1 METILYKHDSDGEF
15 TGIYAQIED
24 GKLTI
29 SQHDMGEFE
38 REYSRDGEVES
49 FVFFD
54 VTNTN
59 RLMRTLVVK
68 DEARLL
74 DVLKRKF
81 KKYKGAIQSE
91 ICNFCNEHNV
101 KYQRQVYY

>member
-15 TGIYAQIED
+15 TGIYARFED
-24 GKLTI
+24 GRLTI

-49 FVFFD
+49 FVSFD
-54 VTNTN
+54 VPHTN
-59 RLMRTLVVK
+59 RLMRTLAVK
-68 DEARLL
+68 DEVRLL

-81 KKYKGAIQSE
+81 KKYKGAMQSE
-91 ICNFCNEHNV
+91 ICNFCDEHNI
-101 KYQRQVYY
+101 KYQTQVYY